1 MFLCTYFELPVIS
14 SDPLPPILTAQ
25 PCSDKNVLM
34 DNNKSPQILITLG
47 TTMAICLTILAAAA
61 LFSSQAGKFA
71 ARDDAITVKGYAE
84 RKADSDWTEWTV
96 YVSCKSKNR
105 SELVT
110 LTGKKEKG
118 LRAWLEKEGV
128 REGEIRISP
137 LQILEEFV
145 RDGYGNIT
153 NAVDFYT
160 GSLVFTIS
168 TENIGLIQRVS
179 REIVALNDAEMA
191 VNSNAPMYL
200 IRDLEQYKLE
210 LLREATTTA
219 RSRAEEIVKAGGRK
233 LGGLKSASQGV
244 FQVTAPNSV
253 DVSGYGE
260 YDTSTPGKKVSLV
273 VTVEYGVT
281 K

>member
-1 MFLCTYFELPVIS
+1 
-14 SDPLPPILTAQ
+14 
-25 PCSDKNVLM
+25 M
-34 DNNKSPQILITLG
+34 DTNKTQQILIPLG
-47 TTMAICLTILAAAA
+47 TTLAVCLTILVAAG

-71 ARDDAITVKGYAE
+71 SRDDAITVKGYAE
-84 RKADSDWTEWTV
+84 RKADSDWTEWSF

-105 SELVT
+105 TELVT
-110 LTGKKEKG
+110 LAEKKEKD
-118 LRAWLEKEGV
+118 LRAWLTKEGV
-128 REGEIRISP
+128 SESELRISP
-137 LQILEEFV
+137 LQIAEEFV

-153 NAVDFYT
+153 NAVDYYM
-160 GSLVFTIS
+160 GSLYFTIS
-168 TENIGLIQRVS
+168 TENIALIQRIS
-179 REIVALNDAEMA
+179 REIVSLNDAEMA

-210 LLREATTTA
+210 LLRDATATA
-219 RSRAEEIVKAGGRK
+219 KSRAEEIVKAGGRK

-260 YDTSTPGKKVSLV
+260 YDTSTPAKKVSLV

>member
-1 MFLCTYFELPVIS
+1 
-14 SDPLPPILTAQ
+14 
-25 PCSDKNVLM
+25 M
-34 DNNKSPQILITLG
+34 DVKQSPQILLTLG
-47 TTMAICLTILAAAA
+47 TTLAVCLTILVASL
-61 LFSSQAGKFA
+61 LFSSQAGRFA
-71 ARDDAITVKGYAE
+71 SRDDAITVKGYAE
-84 RKADSDWTEWTV
+84 RKADSDWTEWSV
-96 YVSCKSKNR
+96 YVACKSKNR
-105 SELVT
+105 SELVS
-110 LTGKKEKG
+110 LADRKEEF

-128 REGEIRISP
+128 REGELRISP
-137 LQILEEFV
+137 LQISEEFV
-145 RDGYGNIT
+145 RDGNGGIT
-153 NAVDFYT
+153 NTVDFYM
-160 GSLVFTIS
+160 GSLYFTIS
-168 TENIGLIQRVS
+168 TENIGLIQRIS

-219 RSRAEEIVKAGGRK
+219 RSRAEEIVKAGGRR
-233 LGGLKSASQGV
+233 LGGLKSATQGV

-260 YDTSTPGKKVSLV
+260 YDTSTPAKKVSLV